1 MLGLEAFADAGSHR
15 RAAAGAN
22 RVLLAVRRSN
32 EPRCLH
38 RWQQR
43 LRQGFGASEE
53 RHDDVAGDETGRLE
67 VEAQRTIARE
77 FGPFGARLTFLSI
90 RGDGAACLSFS
101 STIATASAV

>member
-1 MLGLEAFADAGSHR
+1 
-15 RAAAGAN
+15 
-22 RVLLAVRRSN
+22 
-32 EPRCLH
+32 
-38 RWQQR
+38 
-43 LRQGFGASEE
+43 
-53 RHDDVAGDETGRLE
+53 